1 MGSRKETT
9 VTVPAFFP
17 QLPMASLYK
26 HNLLTSCFHPLVLQT
41 AGFSKFNL
49 PPALICFIF
58 RTGTD
63 FSNTC
68 SPRTQMRR
76 KFGRVLVQLSNCW
89 RNEKML
95 HRESDCSFG
104 LFWDQTNLWRDQ
116 KQTKRKKK
124 LGQNVLRS
132 GSEVRGCPGN
142 TGYLSVAGS

>member
-68 SPRTQMRR
+68 SPRINGIARFLQLWQKH
-76 KFGRVLVQLSNCW
+76 KFGA
-89 RNEKML
+89 
-95 HRESDCSFG
+95 
-104 LFWDQTNLWRDQ
+104 
-116 KQTKRKKK
+116 KKSK
-124 LGQNVLRS
+124 
-132 GSEVRGCPGN
+132 
-142 TGYLSVAGS
+142 